1 MPSASLLFT
10 VSAAFILFVGAFL
23 FIRHLE
29 GVIMSEAQ
37 SAINAVVAQLNK
49 AKVEI
54 LDRVADLEAQ
64 IEAAGAAGAVDVSAL
79 VAAAQALD
87 DIVPDVVEDPAEV
100 DTVEVPEPVVEGD
113 PVVEG
118 E

>member
-1 MPSASLLFT
+1 
-10 VSAAFILFVGAFL
+10 
-23 FIRHLE
+23 
-29 GVIMSEAQ
+29 MSEAQ

-113 PVVEG
+113 PAVED